1 MLVHEGEANGGHYW
15 AFIYDTVNKTWR
27 KFNDITV
34 SDVTWEEVHR
44 VSVGGSFNTS
54 AYCLIYTDTM
64 RAMELYSVTDCY
76 VAESLKKLVD
86 EDNEAF
92 DEKLKGWDKKEAIK
106 GMFKKRCVWE

>member
-1 MLVHEGEANGGHYW
+1 M
-15 AFIYDTVNKTWR
+15 
-27 KFNDITV
+27 
-34 SDVTWEEVHR
+34 TWEEVHR